1 MKVIYI
7 IGKSSVGKDT
17 IYKILKEKMDVI
29 PYVLYTTRPIRNGEK
44 DGVDYN
50 FLSDEAMNNYIN
62 HVPSNVIEYRTY
74 NTVHG
79 PWTYATILDEQFNSG
94 NDLLMEGTLES
105 YNSIKN
111 YFEKNEQ
118 VQLIPIYIEV
128 EDGVRLERAL
138 NRERQQENPKY
149 EELCRRFL
157 ADNKDFSEENI
168 KRSGIIKRFENDN
181 LDRCVAEIIE
191 YVKNYRN

>member
-17 IYKILKEKMDVI
+17 IYKILKEKMDVV

-50 FLSDEAMNNYIN
+50 FLTDELMKKYIN
-62 HVPSNVIEYRTY
+62 EIPSNVIEYRTY

-79 PWTYATILDEQFNSG
+79 PWTYATILDRQFNSKK
-94 NDLLMEGTLES
+94 DLLMEGTLQS

-111 YFEKNEQ
+111 YFDNNKD
-118 VQLIPIYIEV
+118 VKLIPIYIEV

-191 YVKNYRN
+191 YVKNYKN